1 VSALEES
8 GRGAGTRARIL
19 RSAVALASVEG
30 LEALTIG
37 RLAGTLSLS
46 KAGLF
51 GHFGSKEEL
60 QLATLEAAAMDFT
73 QQVVLPAAQLEAGL
87 PRLFGLLEGWFEY
100 ADRQPGGCFF
110 ASMAAE
116 FDGRRGPVHERVAHL
131 IRHWWNLLTQ
141 LIEEAQRLGQLAP
154 EPLPHELCLELY
166 GIELAANLSRQ
177 LLGNADAMRVGH
189 ARVRARLLREASAL
203 GRAKLEPAAAAPAGT
218 RTATGH
224 ERARREPRSEAQRP
238 APKPHRNNRR
248 RS

>member
-1 VSALEES
+1 VSARAES

-37 RLAGTLSLS
+37 RLAGALALS

-51 GHFGSKEEL
+51 GHFGSKEGL
-60 QLATLEAAAMDFT
+60 QLATLEAAGIDFT

-87 PRLFGLLEGWFEY
+87 PRLLGLLEGWFEY

-131 IRHWWNLLTQ
+131 IGQWWKLLTQ
-141 LIEEAQRLGQLAP
+141 LIEEAQRLGQLAL

-189 ARVRARLLREASAL
+189 VRARARLLREASAL
-203 GRAKLEPAAAAPAGT
+203 GRAKLEPASVAPVST
-218 RTATGH
+218 RTTTGP
-224 ERARREPRSEAQRP
+224 EQARREPRSELQRA
-238 APKPHRNNRR
+238 APKPRRNNRR
-248 RS
+248 HS

>member
-1 VSALEES
+1 MSALEET

-19 RSAVALASVEG
+19 RSAVAVASTEG

-37 RLAGTLSLS
+37 RLAGALSLS

-60 QLATLEAAAMDFT
+60 QLATLEAAGVDFT

-87 PRLFGLLEGWFEY
+87 PRLLGLLAGWFEY

-110 ASMAAE
+110 ASVAAE

-131 IRHWWNLLTQ
+131 IGQWWNLLTQ
-141 LIEEAQRLGQLAP
+141 LIDEAQRLGQLSQESP
-154 EPLPHELCLELY
+154 PHELCVELY
-166 GIELAANLSRQ
+166 GIELASNLSRQ
-177 LLGNADAMRVGH
+177 LLGNADAMRIGQ
-189 ARVRARLLREASAL
+189 ARARACLLREASAL
-203 GRAKLEPAAAAPAGT
+203 GRAKVEPAAAAPVSA
-218 RTATGH
+218 RTSTTH
-224 ERARREPRSEAQRP
+224 ERTRREPRNEAQRP
-238 APKPHRNNRR
+238 APKPRRNNRR

>member
-1 VSALEES
+1 LSAPEES

-19 RSAVALASVEG
+19 RSALALAGVEG

-37 RLAGTLSLS
+37 KLAGALSLS

-60 QLATLEAAAMDFT
+60 QLATLEAAGMDFT
-73 QQVVLPAAQLEAGL
+73 QQVVLPAAQREAGL
-87 PRLFGLLEGWFEY
+87 PRLLGLLEGWFEY

-110 ASMAAE
+110 ASTAAE

-131 IRHWWNLLTQ
+131 IGQWWNLLTQ
-141 LIEEAQRLGQLAP
+141 LIEEAQRLGQLSP

-177 LLGNADAMRVGH
+177 LLGNADAMRVGL
-189 ARVRARLLREASAL
+189 ARARARLLREASAL
-203 GRAKLEPAAAAPAGT
+203 GRAALAPAAAAPVST
-218 RTATGH
+218 RAVTGQ
-224 ERARREPRSEAQRP
+224 ERARREPRSEAQR
-238 APKPHRNNRR
+238 AASKARRNNRR